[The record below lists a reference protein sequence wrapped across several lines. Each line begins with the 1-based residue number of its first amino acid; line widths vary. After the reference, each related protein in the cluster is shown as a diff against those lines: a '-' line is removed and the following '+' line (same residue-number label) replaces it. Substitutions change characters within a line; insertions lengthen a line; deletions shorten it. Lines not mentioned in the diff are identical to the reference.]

1 MISICSF
8 LFLRL
13 CSLFL
18 FFFFT
23 FAVFFHVVYVK
34 HKKGV
39 VRRREVNIDIP
50 IKSRVDTLFCCCCLL
65 QNCILL
71 SFSFRPG
78 FYCCSPNVMIYR
90 ASDTFFR
97 ERYQFLRVKLPN
109 TGRGH
114 SFYPLNHRLNENER
128 EFVQYCSIHF

>member
-13 CSLFL
+13 CSLFCFV
-18 FFFFT
+18 FFFVT

-50 IKSRVDTLFCCCCLL
+50 IKSRVDT
-65 QNCILL
+65 
-71 SFSFRPG
+71 
-78 FYCCSPNVMIYR
+78 
-90 ASDTFFR
+90 
-97 ERYQFLRVKLPN
+97 
-109 TGRGH
+109 
-114 SFYPLNHRLNENER
+114 
-128 EFVQYCSIHF
+128 

>member
-8 LFLRL
+8 LFLCL
-13 CSLFL
+13 CSLFFC

-50 IKSRVDTLFCCCCLL
+50 IKSRVDT
-65 QNCILL
+65 
-71 SFSFRPG
+71 
-78 FYCCSPNVMIYR
+78 
-90 ASDTFFR
+90 
-97 ERYQFLRVKLPN
+97 
-109 TGRGH
+109 
-114 SFYPLNHRLNENER
+114 
-128 EFVQYCSIHF
+128 

>member
-8 LFLRL
+8 LFLCL

-18 FFFFT
+18 CFVFFFT

-50 IKSRVDTLFCCCCLL
+50 IKSRVDT
-65 QNCILL
+65 
-71 SFSFRPG
+71 
-78 FYCCSPNVMIYR
+78 
-90 ASDTFFR
+90 
-97 ERYQFLRVKLPN
+97 
-109 TGRGH
+109 
-114 SFYPLNHRLNENER
+114 
-128 EFVQYCSIHF
+128 

>member
-13 CSLFL
+13 CSLFV
-18 FFFFT
+18 FFFFVT

-50 IKSRVDTLFCCCCLL
+50 IKSRVDT
-65 QNCILL
+65 
-71 SFSFRPG
+71 
-78 FYCCSPNVMIYR
+78 
-90 ASDTFFR
+90 
-97 ERYQFLRVKLPN
+97 
-109 TGRGH
+109 
-114 SFYPLNHRLNENER
+114 
-128 EFVQYCSIHF
+128 

>member
-13 CSLFL
+13 CSLFFV
-18 FFFFT
+18 FFFVT

-50 IKSRVDTLFCCCCLL
+50 IKSRVDT
-65 QNCILL
+65 
-71 SFSFRPG
+71 
-78 FYCCSPNVMIYR
+78 
-90 ASDTFFR
+90 
-97 ERYQFLRVKLPN
+97 
-109 TGRGH
+109 
-114 SFYPLNHRLNENER
+114 
-128 EFVQYCSIHF
+128 

>member
-13 CSLFL
+13 CLFVC
-18 FFFFT
+18 FFFT

-50 IKSRVDTLFCCCCLL
+50 IKSRVDT
-65 QNCILL
+65 
-71 SFSFRPG
+71 
-78 FYCCSPNVMIYR
+78 
-90 ASDTFFR
+90 
-97 ERYQFLRVKLPN
+97 
-109 TGRGH
+109 
-114 SFYPLNHRLNENER
+114 
-128 EFVQYCSIHF
+128 